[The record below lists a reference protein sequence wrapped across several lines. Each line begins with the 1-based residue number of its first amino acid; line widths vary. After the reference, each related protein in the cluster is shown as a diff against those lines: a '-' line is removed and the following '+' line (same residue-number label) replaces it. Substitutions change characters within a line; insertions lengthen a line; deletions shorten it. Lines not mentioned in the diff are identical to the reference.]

1 MMSAYFPEF
10 ENINHTTVC
19 EWIFELEAKLRNED
33 KSDDKNND
41 ISLVELSLPEILPRV
56 KPRSVTI

>member
-10 ENINHTTVC
+10 ENIHHTTVC
-19 EWIFELEAKLRNED
+19 EWMFELEAKLRNEV
-33 KSDDKNND
+33 KTNNEKT

-56 KPRSVTI
+56 NPR